1 MKRKSNGLLAL
12 ARRVGNTL
20 GMEGPLKKNQKK
32 RGGILLGTLVV
43 YHLYSGYIVG
53 ISRSWE
59 GISSSNFHYPP
70 PWQRVFSDG
79 GICEK
84 PKNPELGQGAG
95 VHGLKSIH
103 DEQHVSQFAFF
114 RSLPLSQFSY
124 HNLQLPDFWCFWCND
139 RLMSFTHSLY
149 RNGGRWLLRCSG
161 TNWQTLSM
169 GLMRLA
175 LWEKTGVWRQR
186 ILC

>member
-79 GICEK
+79 GMWKTKTPRALIK
-84 PKNPELGQGAG
+84 GAG

-103 DEQHVSQFAFF
+103 DEQHFSQMCFF
-114 RSLPLSQFSY
+114 QITSFEPICN
-124 HNLQLPDFWCFWCND
+124 HNLQLQDFWCFWCND
-139 RLMSFTHSLY
+139 RLMSF
-149 RNGGRWLLRCSG
+149 N
-161 TNWQTLSM
+161 
-169 GLMRLA
+169 
-175 LWEKTGVWRQR
+175 V
-186 ILC
+186 